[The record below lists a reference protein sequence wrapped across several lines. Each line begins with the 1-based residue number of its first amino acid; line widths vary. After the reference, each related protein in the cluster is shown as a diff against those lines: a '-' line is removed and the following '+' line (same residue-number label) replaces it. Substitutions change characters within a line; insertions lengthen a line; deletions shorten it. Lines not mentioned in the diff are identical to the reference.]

1 MMNEAVSVSNV
12 TKQFQQKTAVNNI
25 SFSMKKGEIAAI
37 LGPNGAGKTT
47 VISMILGLLKPTK
60 GEIKLFNRVPDDQQV
75 REQIGVM
82 LQEVSVMPGLKV
94 NEILEFF
101 RSYYPN
107 PLSLNELVSLTAL
120 TKEDLK
126 TKAEKLSGGQKRRLS
141 FALALAGNPELLI
154 FDEPTVGMDTSS
166 RHRFWQ
172 TIHGLSDQGKT
183 IIFSTHYLQEADDA
197 AQRILFFADGRL
209 VADDSPMQIRS
220 RIQKQSVSFALHSD
234 ESLEKLSRHPEVERV
249 FRRHQRIIIQTSN
262 TDKVL
267 ALIFQENIPARDIR
281 IEHGTLDEAF
291 RRLADGNREA
301 M

>member
-12 TKQFQQKTAVNNI
+12 TKQFQHKTAVNNI

-60 GEIKLFNRVPDDQQV
+60 GEIKLFNRVPDDPQV

-94 NEILEFF
+94 NEILELF

-197 AQRILFFADGRL
+197 AQRILFFTEGQL

>member
-94 NEILEFF
+94 NEILELF

-141 FALALAGNPELLI
+141 FALALAGDPELLI

>member
-1 MMNEAVSVSNV
+1 MNEAVSVSNV

-94 NEILEFF
+94 NEILELF

>member
-1 MMNEAVSVSNV
+1 MNETVSVSNV

-47 VISMILGLLKPTK
+47 VISMILGLLKPSG
-60 GEIKLFNRVPDDQQV
+60 GEIKLFNRAPHDQQV

-94 NEILEFF
+94 NEILELF

-107 PLSLNELVSLTAL
+107 PLSLKELVSLTAL
-120 TKEDLK
+120 TTEDLK
-126 TKAEKLSGGQKRRLS
+126 TRAEKLSGGQKRRLS
-141 FALALAGNPELLI
+141 FALALVGNPELLI

-172 TIHGLSDQGKT
+172 TIHGLADQGKT

-197 AQRILFFADGRL
+197 AQRILFFADGQL
-209 VADDSPMQIRS
+209 VADGSPMQLRS
-220 RIQKQSVSFALHSD
+220 RIQKQSVSFALRAE
-234 ESLEKLSRHPEVERV
+234 ESLENLSRHPEVEQVIRE
-249 FRRHQRIIIQTSN
+249 HQRIIIQTSN

-267 ALIFQENIPARDIR
+267 ALIFQENIQARDIR

-291 RRLADGNREA
+291 RRLADGKREA

>member
-12 TKQFQQKTAVNNI
+12 TKHFQQKTAVNNI
-25 SFSMKKGEIAAI
+25 SFSIEKGEIAAI

-60 GEIKLFNRVPDDQQV
+60 GEIKLFNRVPDDQRV
-75 REQIGVM
+75 REKIGVM

-94 NEILEFF
+94 NEILELF

-107 PLSLNELVSLTAL
+107 PLSMKELVSLTAL

-126 TKAEKLSGGQKRRLS
+126 TRAEKLSGGQKRRLS

-172 TIHGLSDQGKT
+172 TIHGLADQGKT

-209 VADDSPMQIRS
+209 VADDSPMQLRS
-220 RIQKQSVSFALHSD
+220 RIQKQSVSFTLHSD

-249 FRRHQRIIIQTSN
+249 IQKHQRTIIQTSN

-267 ALIFQENIPARDIR
+267 ALIFQENIHARDIR
-281 IEHGTLDEAF
+281 IEQGTLDEAF
-291 RRLADGNREA
+291 RQLADGNREA

>member
-1 MMNEAVSVSNV
+1 MMKEVVTVSNV
-12 TKQFQQKTAVNNI
+12 TKHFHRKTAVNHI
-25 SFSMKKGEIAAI
+25 SFSIEKGEIAAI

-47 VISMILGLLKPTK
+47 VISMILGLLKPSE

-75 REQIGVM
+75 REKIGVM

-94 NEILEFF
+94 DEILELF

-107 PLSLNELVSLTAL
+107 PLSMKELVSLTAL

-126 TKAEKLSGGQKRRLS
+126 TRAEKLSGGQKRRLS

-154 FDEPTVGMDTSS
+154 LDEPTVGMDTSS

-197 AQRILFFADGRL
+197 AQRILFFTEGQL

-220 RIQKQSVSFALHSD
+220 RIQKQSVSFTLHSS
-234 ESLEKLSRHPEVERV
+234 ESLERLSNHPEVERV
-249 FRRHQRIIIQTSN
+249 IHEYERTIIQTSN

-281 IEHGTLDEAF
+281 IEQATLDEAF
-291 RRLADGNREA
+291 RQLADGNREA